1 MTMIYNTGLAK
12 VNAYTKNEG
21 HRSNG
26 SAVGVLTDT
35 HRLRKPGKANFGVIS
50 PVIAGQIAPTIAPVI
65 SIAGQIAPA
74 IAPAIFIA
82 GRIAPAITDEI
93 TPKFAFP
100 GFRT

>member
-50 PVIAGQIAPTIAPVI
+50 SVIAGAIRPAMK
-65 SIAGQIAPA
+65 IAGA
-74 IAPAIFIA
+74 IAGAI
-82 GRIAPAITDEI
+82 
-93 TPKFAFP
+93 
-100 GFRT
+100 